1 MKPHSSTSSSDR
13 RAGLRFF
20 ARCAVLIALVCAGQ
34 MAIYWLEWPGDIPPA
49 VLKIMELRDDPA
61 DVLFLGDSTMATGK
75 GDADLSSTPEML
87 QRAAPDLRVVHVYDG
102 GCNLTFYEAVAAYLE
117 EKDVPVGTVVFP
129 INMRLVAPQLET
141 LPYRY
146 FDKELLFLRHDYVLF
161 HVAYRPLASFKAF
174 TFRPVLTEDF
184 QKLPVLDGF
193 ANLGPVGSYQ
203 PHAEARTTEEQR
215 ARLVTFFYMYSLTP
229 ESQTLVEFGRALDAL
244 NRAGIRALPYVTPLD
259 METGEHYL
267 GDRFRARAR
276 ENIAHFK
283 QAAAA
288 RGVQLLDMS
297 EALPGTCFIRGSH
310 PDEHLRD
317 TGRQAVADRLAEA
330 LRQ

>member
-1 MKPHSSTSSSDR
+1 MKPHSSTSNSDR
-13 RAGLRFF
+13 RAALGLLMRG
-20 ARCAVLIALVCAGQ
+20 AVLAALVCAGQ
-34 MAIYWLEWPGDIPPA
+34 VAIYWWEWPGDIPPA
-49 VLKIMELRDDPA
+49 VLKIMDLRNDSA
-61 DVLFLGDSTMATGK
+61 DVLFLGDSTMASGK
-75 GDADLSSTPEML
+75 GDTDLSSTPEML

-102 GCNLTFYEAVAAYLE
+102 GYNLTFYEAVAAYLE
-117 EKDVPVGTVVFP
+117 EKDVPVRTVVFP

-146 FDKELLFLRHDYVLF
+146 FDKELLFLRHDSFLF
-161 HVAYRPLASFKAF
+161 HVAYRPLASFKTF
-174 TFRPVLTEDF
+174 TFRPVFSEEF
-184 QKLPVLDGF
+184 QKLPVLDGDT
-193 ANLGPVGSYQ
+193 NLGPASGYQ

-215 ARLVTFFYMYSLTP
+215 ARLVTFFYMYSLTQ
-229 ESQTLVEFGRALDAL
+229 ESQALVEFGRTLDVL

-267 GDRFRARAR
+267 GERFRTRAR
-276 ENIAHFK
+276 ENIALFK
-283 QAAAA
+283 AAADA
-288 RGVQLLDMS
+288 RGVHVLDLS